1 MLRKAAASSTPPF
14 HPVLVFGACR
24 ISAALAAASVT
35 QPHRTGKCCPS
46 AVPTAFS
53 PVLFAGVR
61 IQRGHHLLGFQR
73 KDLSAAA
80 PVHTYPVSGIRKTH
94 CHTCATSV
102 SAPVVGAQSYVLVSL
117 YFPVCVRARPFP
129 HFCSLPQCL
138 SPSTRR
144 LQYQSFS
151 STSAYITRS
160 CLQPMP
166 YRSCL
171 YTKEACGRL
180 PHASA
185 LISWYIRFLRH
196 IPTAYIRR

>member
-14 HPVLVFGACR
+14 HPVLVFEACR
-24 ISAALAAASVT
+24 IPAALAAASVT

-61 IQRGHHLLGFQR
+61 IQRGHIFLDFNGKICQRQHLFTRILYQGYEKR
-73 KDLSAAA
+73 TVIHVRRLCL
-80 PVHTYPVSGIRKTH
+80 HRL
-94 CHTCATSV
+94 
-102 SAPVVGAQSYVLVSL
+102 LVRSRMFL
-117 YFPVCVRARPFP
+117 YLCISRVCVRARPFP

-185 LISWYIRFLRH
+185 LISWYIRFLLH